1 MLVDPTIYD
10 RIWEADENRLSVS
23 VRSADGDWVDSSA
36 DILLDHQVK
45 AAGDKWTDL
54 AIHPLFHKVD
64 DSLLLKP
71 TYQAMIN
78 LFDNYV
84 VNYRDPEDFTS
95 EEDEE
100 IDAFLGLLL
109 DTQPMQLAYQYI
121 TEGLGKLMSK
131 DKFKKELRTI
141 WFEPYTNYFGEDAVK
156 YCSGFEHVFVGEGK
170 FNLRGGP
177 GWGEISGY
185 HNWVKFYLDEFKGRV
200 NFLGTQYK
208 LPRVSEV
215 LNPHVITL
223 QMTWTLDNMAGN
235 PIAQVF
241 KERGGFFVGISP
253 ECDMALGTV
262 SYYESVQELTVNDRR
277 AVTIQ
282 GGNYNLV
289 MYRETTADNQ
299 RGKHIRSFYPEFRG
313 GDFEPLPRP
322 GSTPVLKPIDDVQM
336 QDGSVVLVAAMPNP
350 KGSESG
356 EWVELKNTSSES
368 IALEGWFL
376 TDKIGRRRML
386 KGTLAPNE
394 QKQVLVRTNSPE
406 SMQLGNSGG
415 RIALYQPNGEIVVSV
430 FYKKTSEGVIINFL

>member
-1 MLVDPTIYD
+1 MLVDPTIYN
-10 RIWEADENRLSVS
+10 RIWEADENRFSVS
-23 VRSADGDWVDSSA
+23 VRDTDGNWVDSSA

-45 AAGDKWTDL
+45 AAEDKWTDL

-64 DSLLLKP
+64 DSRLSKP
-71 TYQAMIN
+71 TYQAMIK
-78 LFDNYV
+78 LFNNYLV
-84 VNYRDPEDFTS
+84 DYRDPEDFTP
-95 EEDEE
+95 EEKKENSD
-100 IDAFLGLLL
+100 FLDLLL
-109 DTQPMQLAYQYI
+109 DTQPMQLAYKYI
-121 TEGLGKLMSK
+121 TEGLGKSMSK
-131 DKFKKELRTI
+131 DKFKEELDII
-141 WFEPYTNYFGEDAVK
+141 WFQPYTNYYGEDAIK

-185 HNWVKFYLDEFKGRV
+185 HNWVKFYLDESKGRV

-208 LPRVSEV
+208 LPGVSEV
-215 LNPHVITL
+215 LNPHVVTL
-223 QMTWTLDNMAGN
+223 QMTWTLDDMDGN

-262 SYYESVQELTVNDRR
+262 AYYESVQKLTVNERR

-289 MYRETTADNQ
+289 IYRETTKENQ
-299 RGKHIRSFYPEFRG
+299 RGKHIRSFFPEFRSG
-313 GDFEPLPRP
+313 EFEPLPQP
-322 GSTPVLKPIDDVQM
+322 GSTPVLRPIGDVQM
-336 QDGSVVLVAAMPNP
+336 QTGSVVLVAALPNP
-350 KGSESG
+350 KGAESG
-356 EWVELKNTSSES
+356 EWVELKNTSSEP

-386 KGTLAPNE
+386 EGTLAPSE
-394 QKQVLVRTNSPE
+394 QKQVLVRTNSPQ

-415 RIALYQPNGEIVVSV
+415 RIVLYQPNGEMVVSV
-430 FYKKTSEGVIINFL
+430 FYNKPAEGEIINF

>member
-1 MLVDPTIYD
+1 MLADPTIYD
-10 RIWEADENRLSVS
+10 RIWEADENRFLVS
-23 VRSADGDWVDSSA
+23 VRSADGNWVDSSA

-64 DSLLLKP
+64 DSRLSKP
-71 TYQAMIN
+71 TYQAMIK
-78 LFDNYV
+78 LFDNYL
-84 VNYRDPEDFTS
+84 VNYRDPEDFTP
-95 EEDEE
+95 EEEGE
-100 IDAFLGLLL
+100 IGDFLDLLL
-109 DTQPMQLAYQYI
+109 DTQPMQLAYEYI
-121 TEGLGKLMSK
+121 TEGLGKPMSK
-131 DKFKKELRTI
+131 DKFKQELRII
-141 WFEPYTNYFGEDAVK
+141 WFEPYTNYFGEDVVK

-185 HNWVKFYLDEFKGRV
+185 HNWVKFYLDESKGRV

-208 LPRVSEV
+208 LPGVSEV
-215 LNPHVITL
+215 LNPHVVTL
-223 QMTWTLDNMAGN
+223 QMTWTLDDMAGN

-241 KERGGFFVGISP
+241 KQRGGFFVGISP

-262 SYYESVQELTVNDRR
+262 AYYESVQKLTVDERR

-282 GGNYNLV
+282 EGNYNLV
-289 MYRETTADNQ
+289 IYRETTADNQ

-313 GDFEPLPRP
+313 GEFEPLPRP
-322 GSTPVLKPIDDVQM
+322 GSTPVLRPIGDVQM
-336 QDGSVVLVAAMPNP
+336 QTGSVVLVAALPNP
-350 KGSESG
+350 EGSESG
-356 EWVELKNTSSES
+356 EWVELKNTSSEP

-386 KGTLAPNE
+386 EGTLAPNE
-394 QKQVLVRTNSPE
+394 QKQVLVRTNSPQ

-415 RIALYQPNGEIVVSV
+415 RIVLYQPNGEMVVSV
-430 FYKKTSEGVIINFL
+430 FYNKTAEGEIINF